1 MSLIDIKSVG
11 KEYQTGDNRTQVLKD
26 INISIDEG
34 EFVSIIGPS
43 GSGKSTL
50 MHILGLLDSP
60 TEGEYLLDGKP
71 MQNRSDREL
80 ARLRRGS
87 IGFVFQSFNL
97 LARLSVLQNVVLP
110 MVYAKVPN
118 RQRKGKAMELLK
130 IVDLEDRANYK
141 TNQISGGQT
150 QRVAVARALANSP
163 RLILADEPTGN
174 LDTKSSQ
181 AIVDLLKR
189 LHNQGNTIVIVT
201 HNPEIASQTQRVIEL
216 RDGRV
221 VKDGKVGIKV
231 AGAVN
236 RPVGKRRRT
245 L

>member
-11 KEYQTGDNRTQVLKD
+11 KEYKTGDNRTQVLKD
-26 INISIDEG
+26 INISINEG
-34 EFVSIIGPS
+34 EFVAIIGPS

-71 MQNRSDREL
+71 MQNRGDREL

-97 LARLSVLQNVVLP
+97 LARLSVLQNVMLP
-110 MVYAKVPN
+110 MVYAKVPT

-189 LHNQGNTIVIVT
+189 LHRQGNTIVIVT
-201 HNPEIASQTQRVIEL
+201 HNPEIAGQTERIIEL

-221 VKDGKVGIKV
+221 VRDGKVLRRSAVGI
-231 AGAVN
+231 A
-236 RPVGKRRRT
+236 RPPSTRRRT